1 MSQNQNG
8 ISIRFSTR
16 NASQNFSIES
26 PPQMPRMFLNLYE
39 TTYMEHALACTAAGQ
54 RPFPALV
61 LFMTS
66 ISHVSLAINRCV
78 IS

>member
-1 MSQNQNG
+1 
-8 ISIRFSTR
+8 
-16 NASQNFSIES
+16 
-26 PPQMPRMFLNLYE
+26 MPRMFLNLYE

-78 IS
+78 PSVKRDQLISQYRMWHRKWRETKQQLI